1 MKICISPSHSNSL
14 KCFLI
19 FPCWFS
25 LTESSFSPFK
35 TNRILV
41 GLQTHYKYLFM
52 GIYRCWSCSGSSKLR
67 LRFCMGFPWEL
78 YFIVSSKLSVFKRPK
93 QLHRTSLIL
102 ILWRI
107 FKLQGYEVTYTIWPF
122 SPSYRRKSL
131 QHCQH
136 CQRVSA
142 SASVLSALQHTE
154 WPEAFFLHGCVLC
167 FLALLTIPSARW
179 AFPLL
184 LSNISNPDSILLG
197 FGPAVG

>member
-93 QLHRTSLIL
+93 QLHRNLSNSYFVAYIQAARLWSYLHYLALFSL
-102 ILWRI
+102 
-107 FKLQGYEVTYTIWPF
+107 LQEKKP
-122 SPSYRRKSL
+122 P
-131 QHCQH
+131 
-136 CQRVSA
+136 A
-142 SASVLSALQHTE
+142 LSALPAGLRICICSQCTSTHR
-154 WPEAFFLHGCVLC
+154 V
-167 FLALLTIPSARW
+167 ARS
-179 AFPLL
+179 L
-184 LSNISNPDSILLG
+184 LSPWLC
-197 FGPAVG
+197 AVFSCSTDNSVSKMGLSSPPFQHFQPR